1 MGVVI
6 AMFPNAKHALRVTII
21 SCIYLCI
28 RGWHVSSKDTIQWLF
43 TDFELLE
50 MKIVVFVACLLLSVN
65 EPSVIRSGQ
74 FRNSVSLLTKYKW
87 SAMSLSS
94 EGDLCNPRELNDL
107 GDFGDNVNDGFNEF
121 FFVNYC
127 WAFWGW
133 SSFIAR
139 VKWLPAAFVN
149 TYEDL

>member
-1 MGVVI
+1 M
-6 AMFPNAKHALRVTII
+6 AKFNSAWLHFIDAASFTNLICLRGGCNCDVSKRKTRTL
-21 SCIYLCI
+21 SNYYFLHLYI
-28 RGWHVSSKDTIQWLF
+28 RGWHVSSEDTTQWLF

-94 EGDLCNPRELNDL
+94 EGDLCNPTELNDL
-107 GDFGDNVNDGFNEF
+107 RDLGDNVNDGFNEF
-121 FFVNYC
+121 FF
-127 WAFWGW
+127 
-133 SSFIAR
+133 
-139 VKWLPAAFVN
+139 
-149 TYEDL
+149 